1 MRGGGFIVIPYLD
14 SKSQLNIVTCPW
26 PSCRQGLR
34 TLAQSNPR
42 YRAAATWSP
51 ADSASASSPPSPSA
65 AASHSARR
73 RAAAP
78 CPPAARTCSS
88 TPTRSADTPV
98 RSTASVECDN
108 NIYPRQDTFSCEGQ
122 GYGYYADVDS
132 GCQVRSLEAT
142 GGRQCW
148 WLVSRCSTSASPS
161 RTTKA
166 RSSRLPSGASS
177 AGTGPCSTRRASPA
191 TGPRT
196 PSPARSPPA
205 CTAPRSSARSPT
217 RTTRTP
223 ARYCRYYRW
232 F

>member
-1 MRGGGFIVIPYLD
+1 MKCLEKEGREIDIPYLD
-14 SKSQLNIVTCPW
+14 SKSHLKIVTCPW
-26 PSCRQGLR
+26 LSCRQGLG
-34 TLAQSNPR
+34 TLAQSNSR

-51 ADSASASSPPSPSA
+51 ADSASGSSPPSPSA
-65 AASHSARR
+65 AASPSARR

-98 RSTASVECDN
+98 RINYN
-108 NIYPRQDTFSCEGQ
+108 NIYPWQDTFSCEGQ

-142 GGRQCW
+142 GGRQYW
-148 WLVSRCSTSASPS
+148 WLMSRCSTSASPS
-161 RTTKA
+161 KTTRA
-166 RSSRLPSGASS
+166 RSSRRPSGASS

-196 PSPARSPPA
+196 PSPARSRPA

-223 ARYCRYYRW
+223 ARYCRYYR
-232 F
+232 